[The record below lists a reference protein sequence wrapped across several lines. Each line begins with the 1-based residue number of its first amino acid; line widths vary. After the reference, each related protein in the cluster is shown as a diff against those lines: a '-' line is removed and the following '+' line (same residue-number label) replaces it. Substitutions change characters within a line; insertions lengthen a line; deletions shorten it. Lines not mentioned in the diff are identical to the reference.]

1 MTTMKTTRPGSGPRA
16 VVVGLF
22 ALFLALAPMS
32 EAFAR
37 AGSRSG
43 GSFGNRGA
51 MTFQPPRT
59 TPTAPN
65 QASPLAPSPGM
76 GQQAPR
82 PGMATPAAQPKRGL
96 FGGGF
101 MGGLMGGLF
110 AAGLFGMLFG
120 GGFGAGLGGF
130 ASFLGL
136 ILQVVLIVLL
146 VRFALRFFRNRQ
158 SGNGPAAAGAGP
170 MGGLGQA
177 RGMGGA
183 PGGAPGGSPFGFGGG
198 SAPKPQPIT
207 LDAPDFDQFEAA
219 LKGVQDAYSRE
230 DIATLRR
237 LCTAEVA
244 GVFEQDI
251 AENVRAG
258 VRNVVSDV
266 TLLQGD
272 LSEAWREGNI
282 DYATVAMRFSL
293 TDRTLNRVTGQPVD
307 GSDGPQEAVELW
319 TFRRAPGTSW
329 ALSAIQQAG

>member
-1 MTTMKTTRPGSGPRA
+1 MNAMKTTRPGSGPRA
-16 VVVGLF
+16 VIAGLF
-22 ALFLALAPMS
+22 ALLLAVAPVS
-32 EAFAR
+32 DAWAR

-43 GSFGNRGA
+43 GSFGSRGS
-51 MTFQPPRT
+51 MTFQPPRPT
-59 TPTAPN
+59 TTAPG
-65 QASPLAPSPGM
+65 QASPLAPTPGI

-82 PGMATPAAQPKRGL
+82 PGMATPNMARPSRGL

-120 GGFGAGLGGF
+120 HGFGGGLGGF

-136 ILQVVLIVLL
+136 ILQIGLIFFL

-158 SGNGPAAAGAGP
+158 NGPATAGAGP

-177 RGMGGA
+177 RGMGG
-183 PGGAPGGSPFGFGGG
+183 GPFGFGGG
-198 SAPKPQPIT
+198 GGSQPKPQPIE
-207 LDAPDFDQFEAA
+207 LEAQDFDQFEAT
-219 LKGVQDAYSRE
+219 LKAVQDAYSRE
-230 DIATLRR
+230 DIAALNR

-244 GVFEQDI
+244 GVFAQEI
-251 AENVRAG
+251 AENTRAG
-258 VRNVVSDV
+258 VRNLVSDV

-293 TDRTLNRVTGQPVD
+293 TDRTVNRVTGQPVD
-307 GSDGPQEAVELW
+307 GSDGPQEATELW
-319 TFRRAPGTSW
+319 TFRRAPGTRW